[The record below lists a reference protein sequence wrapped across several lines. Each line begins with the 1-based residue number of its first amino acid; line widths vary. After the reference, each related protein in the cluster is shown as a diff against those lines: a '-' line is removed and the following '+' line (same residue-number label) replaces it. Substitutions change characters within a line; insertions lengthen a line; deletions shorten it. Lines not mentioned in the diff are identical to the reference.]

1 MSTKT
6 LSEQKSVVN
15 NVDIVRHG
23 EQLTLPATLSM
34 EDAIVLLERRIA
46 YDAQEVAFSQNFDV
60 FPWDGANALDR
71 ILTNRY
77 GWAPATATPSM
88 FGAQPPKMITI
99 DIDHNMRKEV
109 AWGRFSL
116 PNIAGFIQCSAEMVR
131 GRYVFKVD
139 AKVLRRDEAN
149 IKALFAELRLEL
161 TNNSIYRGKAFK
173 MRFRDEAG
181 EILPMPEPQ
190 FINAFDIDPTTLV
203 YATAVQDAIETN
215 LFTPIQRIAD
225 CKANGIPVKRG
236 VLLGGMYG
244 CGKTLAA
251 KVAARYA
258 VECGVTYLY
267 VQRADE
273 LADAVEF
280 VKMYSDP
287 GAVIFCEDIDR
298 ATNGS
303 RSTAM
308 DDILNIID
316 GIDTKSANIITVLT
330 TNNLESINPAMLRPG
345 RLDAVINV
353 TEPDAPAAE
362 KLVRIYG
369 GKAISAELDL
379 TEVGERLSG
388 QIPAVIAEVVKRA
401 KLSQLKLQEPGTL
414 VEHISSKAL
423 IDSAN
428 SMVEQVKLLKL
439 ETNAP
444 KPTAEDLISDQVT
457 RQLAP
462 TLHLVKKIADR
473 LEV

>member
-1 MSTKT
+1 MGKT
-6 LSEQKSVVN
+6 LGQQTAVVN
-15 NVDIVRHG
+15 NVEIVKHG
-23 EQLTLPATLSM
+23 EQLIIPSTLSM
-34 EDAIVLLERRIA
+34 EDAVDLIERRIA
-46 YDAQEVAFSQNFDV
+46 YEAQEVQFSQNFEV
-60 FPWDGANALDR
+60 FPWDGANALDKV
-71 ILTNRY
+71 LTARY

-88 FGAQPPKMITI
+88 FGPQPPKMITI
-99 DIDHNMRKEV
+99 DVGYGLRKEV

-116 PNIAGFIQCSAEMVR
+116 PNIAGFIQCSADKVR
-131 GRYVFKVD
+131 GRLVFKVD
-139 AKVLRRDEAN
+139 AKVLRRDEKN
-149 IKALFAELRLEL
+149 IKELFSELRLEL
-161 TNNSIYRGKAFK
+161 TNNSIYRGQAFK
-173 MRFRDEAG
+173 MRFRNDEG
-181 EILPMPEPQ
+181 DVLEMPEPV
-190 FINAFDIDPTTLV
+190 FINAFDIDPATLV
-203 YATAVQDAIETN
+203 YATDVQNSIETN
-215 LFTPIQRIAD
+215 LFTPIQRIRD

-236 VLLGGMYG
+236 ILLGGMYG

-258 VECGVTYLY
+258 VENGVTYLY

-298 ATNGS
+298 SVNGN

-330 TNNLESINPAMLRPG
+330 TNNLASINPAMLRPG

-369 GKAISAELDL
+369 AGAVSPDLDL
-379 TEVGERLSG
+379 EAVGIRLSG

-414 VEHISSKAL
+414 VTQISSQAL
-423 IDSAN
+423 LDSAE

-439 ETNAP
+439 ETNTY
-444 KPTAEDLISDQVT
+444 KPSAEDLISDAVRDQM
-457 RQLAP
+457 AP
-462 TLHLVKKIADR
+462 HVNLVKRIAER
-473 LEV
+473 LEVE

>member
-1 MSTKT
+1 MGKT
-6 LSEQKSVVN
+6 LEQQAKVVN
-15 NVDIVRHG
+15 NVVIVKHG
-23 EQLTLPATLSM
+23 EKLILPETLSM
-34 EDAIVLLERRIA
+34 EDAVELLERRIA
-46 YDAQEVAFSQNFDV
+46 YDAQEVAFSQNFEV

-71 ILTNRY
+71 VLTNRY

-88 FGAQPPKMITI
+88 FGPQPPQMITI
-99 DIDHNMRKEV
+99 DVGYGVRKEV

-116 PNIAGFIQCSAEMVR
+116 PNIAGFIQCSADKVR
-131 GRYVFKVD
+131 GRLVFKVD
-139 AKVLRRDEAN
+139 AKVLRRDEKN
-149 IKALFAELRLEL
+149 IKELFAELRIEL
-161 TNNSIYRGKAFK
+161 LNNSIYRGKAFK
-173 MRFRDEAG
+173 MRFRNEDG
-181 EILPMPEPQ
+181 EVLAMPEPQ
-190 FINAFDIDPTTLV
+190 FINHLDIDPATLV
-203 YATAVQDAIETN
+203 YATDVQNAIETN
-215 LFTPIQRIAD
+215 LFTPIQRIRD

-258 VECGVTYLY
+258 VENEVTYLY

-298 ATNGS
+298 AVNGN
-303 RSTAM
+303 RSAQM

-353 TEPDAPAAE
+353 TEPDAPAAI

-369 GKAISAELDL
+369 GGAIDANEDL
-379 TEVGERLSG
+379 TAVGERLSG

-401 KLSQLKLQEPGTL
+401 KLAQLKLQEPGTK
-414 VEHISSKAL
+414 VEKISAEAL
-423 IDSAN
+423 LDSAH

-439 ETNAP
+439 DTTVYQ
-444 KPTAEDLISDQVT
+444 PTAEDIISEQVSK
-457 RQLAP
+457 QLKP
-462 TLHLVKKIADR
+462 TLVLVGKIAER
-473 LEV
+473 LEVE

>member
-1 MSTKT
+1 MSKT
-6 LSEQKSVVN
+6 LSQQASVVN
-15 NVDIVRHG
+15 NVTITKHG
-23 EQLTLPATLSM
+23 EQLILPETLSM
-34 EDAIVLLERRIA
+34 EDAIEVLERRIA

-60 FPWDGANALDR
+60 FPWDGANALDQV
-71 ILTNRY
+71 LTNRY

-88 FGAQPPKMITI
+88 FGPQPPKMITI
-99 DIDHNMRKEV
+99 DIGYNQRKEV

-116 PNIAGFIQCSAEMVR
+116 PNIAGFIQCSADKVR
-131 GRYVFKVD
+131 GRLVFKVD
-139 AKVLRRDEAN
+139 AKVLRRDEKN
-149 IKALFAELRLEL
+149 IKELFAELREEL
-161 TNNSIYRGKAFK
+161 NQRSIYRGQAFK
-173 MRFRDEAG
+173 MRFRNDDG
-181 EILPMPEPQ
+181 DILEMPEPM
-190 FINAFDIDPTTLV
+190 FINAYDIDPAHLV
-203 YATAVQDAIETN
+203 YATEVQASIETN
-215 LFTPIQRIAD
+215 LFTPIQRIRD

-258 VECGVTYLY
+258 VENGVTYLY

-280 VKMYSDP
+280 AKMYSDP
-287 GAVIFCEDIDR
+287 GCVIFCEDIDR
-298 ATNGS
+298 AVNGN
-303 RSTAM
+303 RSAEM

-330 TNNLESINPAMLRPG
+330 TNNLHSINPAMLRPG

-369 GKAISAELDL
+369 KGAVDADLDL
-379 TEVGERLSG
+379 TAVGERLNG

-414 VEHISSKAL
+414 VEKISAQAL
-423 IDSAN
+423 LDSAD
-428 SMVEQVKLLKL
+428 SMVEQVALLRL
-439 ETNAP
+439 ETNTYQA
-444 KPTAEDLISDQVT
+444 TAQDLIRDSVLDE
-457 RQLAP
+457 LKP
-462 TLHLVKKIADR
+462 SLKL
-473 LEV
+473 LERFAASQGVE